1 MGDLEYLPPWAGQ
14 RLGRPAVPSAPNGTA
29 PARTIPAPGAAADR
43 RPDGAPP
50 TALGSGRPIAL
61 PGRDGARVPSRLNLL
76 LIVAVLS
83 IAAGV
88 AAAFMLDRWVLG

>member
-1 MGDLEYLPPWAGQ
+1 
-14 RLGRPAVPSAPNGTA
+14 
-29 PARTIPAPGAAADR
+29 
-43 RPDGAPP
+43 
-50 TALGSGRPIAL
+50 
-61 PGRDGARVPSRLNLL
+61 VPSRLNLL